1 MILPSQLDGLPEVR
15 SALTVAPDGR
25 LVSATDGAANDAAT
39 AALVIALRLFAA
51 AGSAAHLGALV
62 TTHLKG
68 TKTSIVTGSRADALL
83 LVHVDPARGTGAVE
97 KAVNAWAHGV
107 AAAPPPR
114 PVVHHAAPTSTP
126 PPRLPSAQ
134 PAGGAL
140 PARPAATSPGFA
152 PPSLPQAPAAAATE
166 PRAASAPGVRDAWAM
181 LRRALGRGLLT
192 EAAALKYEL
201 PAAANPGRAGC
212 EAVSRDE
219 CEQAM
224 QALLEGVGSV
234 MAGDGLGG
242 ARTLKELATEHQPNL
257 SFRWLALQ
265 WSARAAMRS
274 GGIPAARAHVQ
285 AALTL
290 ARQLDVEARALS
302 QWTAAEVLAH
312 DSDSTR
318 ALAWLSESR
327 ARFERAADRWGVGQT
342 WLTEARVLAALERP
356 GAAAEAARAAA
367 EMLPESDEPTVL
379 LARLAL
385 LRDDIEGAETLVEP
399 LRTQAA
405 EKVRGLIAA
414 IRGGAVNRGDVGE
427 FLREHDA
434 APSQRSLRALTR
446 IASSAPAFLQG
457 REALAWM
464 LLRLGKYE
472 EAGGMFRALLSQ
484 PLSPADRASVMLG
497 LGCIANAGKASSA
510 PLRSVVAQ
518 GAAPEP
524 GAARA
529 GALPPIPA
537 VSASAIL
544 ARPAPAGSGVP
555 DAVFSGQLSSF
566 ALPDLLEFL
575 RSGRRTGLLVCSS
588 GAGMG
593 ALRFREGRI
602 TGGASPRAPG
612 VGELL
617 VRAKKVSA
625 EALRTLQPADGAD
638 QPDDVLAERIVS
650 GGLAEIVPVQEA
662 LARQVWEAIRE
673 LIDWKDGEFAFNREE
688 PAPPAAAR
696 LGIALD
702 PQAVL
707 LDVFRENDEQSR
719 NGASPPSRG

>member
-1 MILPSQLDGLPEVR
+1 MSLPSHLDGLPEVKG
-15 SALTVAPDGR
+15 ALTVAPDGR
-25 LVSATDGAANDAAT
+25 LMSADGAGDDTAAT
-39 AALVIALRLFAA
+39 AAALVVALRSFAA
-51 AGSAAHLGALV
+51 AGDAAHLGALV

-68 TKTSIVTGSRADALL
+68 TTTSIVTGSRGDALL
-83 LVHVDPARGTGAVE
+83 LVNVDPARGTGAVE
-97 KAVNAWAHGV
+97 KAVKAWTQGV
-107 AAAPPPR
+107 AAPPPPR
-114 PVVHHAAPTSTP
+114 TVVHHGVPTPAPRPAIPQAAAAPSG
-126 PPRLPSAQ
+126 S
-134 PAGGAL
+134 L
-140 PARPAATSPGFA
+140 PARPPGTSPGFA
-152 PPSLPQAPAAAATE
+152 PPPPVAAAAAE
-166 PRAASAPGVRDAWAM
+166 PRPTPSAGVRDPWAA
-181 LRRALGRGLLT
+181 LRRALGRGQLT

-201 PAAANPGRAGC
+201 AAAANPGRAGC
-212 EAVSRDE
+212 EPVSREE
-219 CEQAM
+219 CDHAL

-242 ARTLKELATEHQPNL
+242 ARTLKDLATDRQPNL
-257 SFRWLALQ
+257 SFRWLALH

-274 GGIPAARAHVQ
+274 GGIPVARAHVQ

-327 ARFERAADRWGVGQT
+327 ARFERAGDRWGVGQT
-342 WLTEARVLAALERP
+342 WITEARVLTALDRAGPAAD
-356 GAAAEAARAAA
+356 AARAAA

-379 LARLAL
+379 LSRLAL
-385 LRDDIEGAETLVEP
+385 LHDDVDGAEALVRP

-405 EKVRGLIAA
+405 EKVRALIEA
-414 IRGGAVNRGDVGE
+414 IRGGLVKKEDVGE

-446 IASSAPAFLQG
+446 IAASAPRFLQA

-464 LLRLGKYE
+464 LLRLGKYD

-484 PLSPADRASVMLG
+484 PLSSGDRASIMLG
-497 LGCIANAGKASSA
+497 LGCIANAGRTSVS
-510 PLRSVVAQ
+510 PLRAVVAQ
-518 GAAPEP
+518 GSSPVS
-524 GAARA
+524 GAATPA
-529 GALPPIPA
+529 PPLPPIPQ
-537 VSASAIL
+537 VNASAIL
-544 ARPAPAGSGVP
+544 ARGAASGVP

-588 GAGMG
+588 ASGMG

-602 TGGASPRAPG
+602 TGAASPRTPAL
-612 VGELL
+612 GEFL
-617 VRAKKVSA
+617 VRGKKITA
-625 EALRTLQPADGAD
+625 QALRALTLADAAE
-638 QPDDVLAERIVS
+638 QPDDVLGERIVS
-650 GGLAEIVPVQEA
+650 GGLADVGAVQEA
-662 LARQVWEAIRE
+662 LEHQVWAAIRE
-673 LIDWKDGEFAFNREE
+673 LVGWTDGEFAFNREE
-688 PAPPAAAR
+688 EADPAVPR
-696 LGIALD
+696 LAIALD

-719 NGASPPSRG
+719 NGTPPAAHS

>member
-1 MILPSQLDGLPEVR
+1 MSLPSHLDGLSEVR
-15 SALTVAPDGR
+15 GALTVAPDGK
-25 LVSATDGAANDAAT
+25 LVSADGAADNAAA
-39 AALVIALRLFAA
+39 AALVVALRSFAA
-51 AGSAAHLGALV
+51 AGDAAHLGALV

-68 TKTSIVTGSRADALL
+68 TTTSIVTGSRTDALL
-83 LVHVDPARGTGAVE
+83 LVNVDPARGTGAVE
-97 KAVNAWAHGV
+97 KAVKAWTQGV
-107 AAAPPPR
+107 AAPPPPR
-114 PVVHHAAPTSTP
+114 TVVHNGSPTPAPRPAIPPAAAP
-126 PPRLPSAQ
+126 
-134 PAGGAL
+134 AGPL
-140 PARPAATSPGFA
+140 PARPPGTSPGLA
-152 PPSLPQAPAAAATE
+152 PPPIPSVAAE
-166 PRAASAPGVRDAWAM
+166 PRATPSAGVRDPWAL
-181 LRRALGRGLLT
+181 LRRALGREQLT

-201 PAAANPGRAGC
+201 TAAANPGRAGC
-212 EAVSRDE
+212 EPVSRED
-219 CEQAM
+219 CEHAL

-242 ARTLKELATEHQPNL
+242 ARTLKDLATERQPNL
-257 SFRWLALQ
+257 SFRWLALH

-274 GGIPAARAHVQ
+274 GGIPVARAHVQ

-327 ARFERAADRWGVGQT
+327 ARFERAGDRWGIGQT
-342 WLTEARVLAALERP
+342 WITEARVLTALDRAGPAAD
-356 GAAAEAARAAA
+356 AARAAA
-367 EMLPESDEPTVL
+367 EMLPESDEPIVL
-379 LARLAL
+379 LSRLAL
-385 LRDDIEGAETLVEP
+385 LHDDVDGAEALVRP

-405 EKVRGLIAA
+405 EKVRALIEA
-414 IRGGAVNRGDVGE
+414 IRGRLVNQADVGE

-446 IASSAPAFLQG
+446 IAANAPKFLQA

-484 PLSPADRASVMLG
+484 ALSSGDRASVMLG
-497 LGCIANAGKASSA
+497 LGCIANAGRTGAS
-510 PLRSVVAQ
+510 PLRAVVAQ
-518 GAAPEP
+518 GVPPAP
-524 GAARA
+524 GASPAPP
-529 GALPPIPA
+529 LPPVPQ

-544 ARPAPAGSGVP
+544 ARPASAGSGVP

-588 GAGMG
+588 TSGMG
-593 ALRFREGRI
+593 ALRFCEGRI
-602 TGGASPRAPG
+602 TGAASPGTPTL
-612 VGELL
+612 GEFL
-617 VRAKKVSA
+617 VRGNKVTA
-625 EALRTLQPADGAD
+625 QALRALVPAGGAE
-638 QPDDVLAERIVS
+638 QPDDVLGERIVS
-650 GGLAEIVPVQEA
+650 GGLADVRAVKEA
-662 LARQVWEAIRE
+662 LEHQVWAAIRE
-673 LIDWKDGEFAFNREE
+673 LVAWTDGEFAFNREE
-688 PAPPAAAR
+688 EADPAIPR
-696 LGIALD
+696 LAIALD

-719 NGASPPSRG
+719 NGAIPAAHS